1 MKTVNEVKKI
11 DCKNNKVWYG
21 VEVSDYGLK
30 HNRLDYSTLAKLV
43 GDRILNNE
51 LIKFDVDYWNTIQG
65 SELTYY
71 DNEKEEYVDYDDIEN
86 WDDISEGYVDIFQY
100 YIIDNRGVEIL
111 QELAPNEI
119 IFYNE
124 KLDVYLW
131 GITHWGTSWDY
142 VLTDI
147 ELNYVD

>member
-1 MKTVNEVKKI
+1 MENLKI
-11 DCKNNKVWYG
+11 DCKDKKVWYG

-30 HNRLDYSTLAKLV
+30 HNKLDYSTLAKLV
-43 GDRILNNE
+43 GNTILNNE

-86 WDDISEGYVDIFQY
+86 WDDISENYVDIFQY

-147 ELNYVD
+147 ELNYIN

>member
-1 MKTVNEVKKI
+1 MEKIKI

-43 GDRILNNE
+43 GNTILNNE
-51 LIKFDVDYWNTIQG
+51 LIKFDVDYWEVIQG

-86 WDDISEGYVDIFQY
+86 WDDISENYIDIFQY

-142 VLTDI
+142 VLTDV
-147 ELNYVD
+147 ELNYIN